1 MKRVAA
7 ILVALCA
14 ASCASEPS
22 RNDAREDAPKD
33 GVSFFVIGDLPY
45 GPEDEAALAE
55 AAPKIKATKPDFVIH
70 VGDFKGGRAPCD
82 GSADNEFA
90 ALIASLEPAPV
101 FYTPGDNEW
110 TDCDRNND
118 PSTGAPYSELGRL
131 DILRAR
137 FFAEPP
143 KGADRFGW
151 RNQETA
157 PENATW
163 RHKGVRFA
171 TLHVTG
177 TANGRAF
184 VQGDPLDL
192 ARDAV
197 EFRERAVKLWIAEA
211 VNTAKSEKAKALVF
225 AMQADPTETG
235 AHTGKPCEGVV
246 DKDYECDA
254 FISLRADL
262 RAAAAEFGGPTLL
275 IHGDTEAF
283 TLNQDLRDGSAS
295 NLWRL
300 NAAGDA
306 GIGST
311 GFPYGVRDVTEVVVS
326 PSAAEPF
333 TARGLLS
340 GAAPKGK

>member
-1 MKRVAA
+1 MKRISVS
-7 ILVALCA
+7 LVALCV
-14 ASCASEPS
+14 ASCASEPATTG
-22 RNDAREDAPKD
+22 ARYGAPKD
-33 GVSFFVIGDLPY
+33 GISFFVIGDLPY

-55 AAPKIKATKPDFVIH
+55 ALPKIKATKPGFIIH

-82 GSADNEFA
+82 GSADNDFA
-90 ALIASLEPAPV
+90 ALAASLEPASV

-151 RNQETA
+151 RNQEGA

-163 RHKGVRFA
+163 RDKGVRFA

-197 EFRERAVKLWIAEA
+197 DTRERAVKLWIAEA
-211 VNTAKSEKAKALVF
+211 VNAAKSEKAKALVF

-235 AHTGKPCEGVV
+235 AHTGKPCEGAM
-246 DKDYECDA
+246 DRDYECDA
-254 FISLRADL
+254 FISLRADV
-262 RAAAAEFGGPTLL
+262 RAAATAFGGPTLL
-275 IHGDTEAF
+275 IHGDTEPF
-283 TLNQDLRDGSAS
+283 TLNQDFRDGSVP

-300 NAAGDA
+300 NAAGDS

-311 GFPYGVRDVTEVVVS
+311 GLPYGVRDVTEVVVS
-326 PSAAEPF
+326 PSAPEPF
-333 TARGLLS
+333 TARGLLT
-340 GAAPKGK
+340 GASPKRK